1 MINDAFSFK
10 RPFVIGD
17 TTWQEICELKY
28 DSCKRYND
36 TINPWYSISCYRQLS
51 MEAFQKINASWIT
64 YNTLCVSQKWGDK
77 VSYSEGADNLQ
88 EAYMKVSS
96 YKLCPYGM

>member
-17 TTWQEICELKY
+17 TTWQESCEPDY
-28 DSCKRYND
+28 CKHYND
-36 TINPWYSISCYRQLS
+36 SLNPWYSISCYRQLS

-64 YNTLCVSQKWGDK
+64 YNTLCVSQKWGIK
-77 VSYSEGADNLQ
+77 VDYSEGDDNLQ

-96 YKLCPYGM
+96 SKLCPYGM